1 MSLKCYSKVDL
12 FSMRFIETRNNAK
25 LDIYL
30 ISRVISLS
38 YVN

>member
-1 MSLKCYSKVDL
+1 MSLKSYSIVDL
-12 FSMRFIETRNNAK
+12 FSISFIETRNNAK

-30 ISRVISLS
+30 KLRVISLS